1 MVVDIAKITAPY
13 ENKWV
18 ALSED
23 YKSILAADDDVLKL
37 HKTIG
42 DKKLKA
48 VFFFV
53 PPFDGIF
60 VHSVC
65 GAGFDGPKRMVR

>member
-1 MVVDIAKITAPY
+1 MVVDLAEITAPY

-23 YKSILAADDDVLKL
+23 YKKVLASGDDIQKL
-37 HKTIG
+37 YQTIG

-48 VFFFV
+48 IFFYV
-53 PPFDGIF
+53 PSFNGIYIPQ
-60 VHSVC
+60 C
-65 GAGFDGPKRMVR
+65 QR

>member
-23 YKSILAADDDVLKL
+23 YKSVLASGDDIQKL
-37 HKTIG
+37 YQTIG

-53 PPFDGIF
+53 PSFDGIF
-60 VHSVC
+60 VPQC
-65 GAGFDGPKRMVR
+65 RK

>member
-13 ENKWV
+13 ENKLV

-23 YKSILAADDDVLKL
+23 YKNVLAAGDNIQKL
-37 HKTIG
+37 HQTIG

-60 VHSVC
+60 V
-65 GAGFDGPKRMVR
+65 P